1 MNRGILKIRFPDG
14 TSSDFPVQAEVFNV
28 GRAPDNDLVINHPSV
43 SRKHARLK
51 IEGETL
57 IIEDLDSAN
66 GSFLGTSPIPAN
78 TPTAVPKGA
87 RLVLG
92 EVSLEYMPPAPV
104 SEVMHEPTVM
114 APRPAAPRPEAPP
127 PAPPPPQPRPTS
139 PPAQPPAPAAP
150 PPPQRTIGLKL
161 TGPDDPVVPGNT
173 TIAQLTVQ
181 NLGSIVDEVRIRVTG
196 VPEDWVRL
204 NKESLRLLPNAQE
217 QVIITFQPPRRF
229 NAVAWTYPFEVV
241 ATSREYHTGETVK
254 GNLTVLSFVD
264 FNMELKPVRARRD
277 FSLVARNMGN
287 TPVTYSLFAM
297 DDEAALDYSLSQ
309 PSVTLR
315 PGQIET
321 VHLRVTPRRGFR
333 SGGRQYLP
341 FTVIARPGQEGKEV
355 KTTGQLSLKLGIPA
369 WLISILI
376 LLLAAVVVGA
386 GAAYTRLCPTYWPE
400 GPFCPAGARPVI
412 NAFIASA
419 EEVEPGTTVTLGWD
433 VSGADQVQI
442 SGPVQNTVAGTA
454 TMTYVVTSPVTF
466 TLRATNF
473 AGTVEQ
479 SIAIMIKGEAP
490 LIKSFTSDPGAII
503 RGQNDKVLLSWA
515 VEGVSTVSIIGVP
528 QQNLSPVGSVEV
540 SAPDSN
546 VTYTLVAKNDYGEA
560 SQELVLVVSDAGC
573 IIANPTDATEALRE
587 GPHSSHPEIVILTN
601 GEAVEPVGRNSTITW
616 LLVRA
621 RNKEGWVV
629 ADHVSCAAGS
639 FATFPTIN
647 PANIPTPVPTA
658 TASITPTPSITPSA
672 LPVLPGMIIRT
683 KFVGPIYIIPSSTP
697 TP

>member
-1 MNRGILKIRFPDG
+1 MNRGLLKIRLPDG
-14 TSSDFPVQAEVFNV
+14 TSSDFPIQSEAFSV
-28 GRAPDNDLVINHPSV
+28 GRAPDNDLVISHPSV
-43 SRKHARLK
+43 SRKHARIK

-57 IIEDLDSAN
+57 IIEDLNSAN

-78 TPTAVPKGA
+78 TPTAVSKGA

-92 EVSLEYMPPAPV
+92 EVGLEFIPPAPPE
-104 SEVMHEPTVM
+104 EVMREPTVM
-114 APRPAAPRPEAPP
+114 APRPEPP
-127 PAPPPPQPRPTS
+127 PQKPPPPQPK
-139 PPAQPPAPAAP
+139 PAPQPQPPPIPAPP

-161 TGPDDPVVPGNT
+161 VGPDDPVMPGHS
-173 TIAQLTVQ
+173 TIAQVTVQ
-181 NLGSIVDEVRIRVTG
+181 NLGSIVDEMHIRVTG
-196 VPEDWVRL
+196 VPEDWVRV
-204 NKESLRLLPNAQE
+204 NKENLRLLPNAQE

-241 ATSREYHTGETVK
+241 ATTREYHTSEAVK
-254 GNLTVLSFVD
+254 GNLTVLSFID
-264 FNMELKPVRARRD
+264 FTMELKPVRSRRD
-277 FSLVARNMGN
+277 FSLITRNMGN
-287 TPVTYSLFAM
+287 VPVTYSLFAM
-297 DDEAALDYSLSQ
+297 DDEAALEYSLSQ

-315 PGQIET
+315 PGQIES
-321 VHLRVTPRRGFR
+321 VHLRVAPRRGFR
-333 SGGRQYLP
+333 PGGRQYLP
-341 FTVIARPGQEGKEV
+341 FTVIGRPGQDGKEV
-355 KTTGQLSLKLGIPA
+355 KTTGQLSLRLGIPA

-376 LLLAAVVVGA
+376 ILLAALVVGA

-419 EEVEPGTTVTLGWD
+419 EEVEPGTTITLGWD

-442 SGPVQNTVAGTA
+442 SGPLQNTVDATA
-454 TMTYVVTSPVTF
+454 TMTYVVTGPVTF

-479 SIAIMIKGEAP
+479 SIAIMIKGLPPA
-490 LIKSFTSDPGAII
+490 IKSFTSDPGAVI
-503 RGQNDKVLLSWA
+503 RGQTDKVLLSWV
-515 VEGVSTVSIIGVP
+515 VEGVPSVSIIGVP

-540 SAPDSN
+540 NAPDSN
-546 VTYTLVAKNDYGEA
+546 YTYTLVAKNDYGEA
-560 SQELVLVVSDAGC
+560 TQDLILVVSDAGC
-573 IIANPTDATEALRE
+573 IIANPSDATEPLRE
-587 GPHSSHPEIVILTN
+587 GPHPSNPEIVILNN

-616 LLVRA
+616 LLIRA
-621 RNKEGWVV
+621 RNKEGWVI

-658 TASITPTPSITPSA
+658 TATITPTPTITSTA
-672 LPVLPGMIIRT
+672 LPVLPGGIVRT
-683 KFVGPIYIIPSSTP
+683 RIVGPIYIIPSSTP